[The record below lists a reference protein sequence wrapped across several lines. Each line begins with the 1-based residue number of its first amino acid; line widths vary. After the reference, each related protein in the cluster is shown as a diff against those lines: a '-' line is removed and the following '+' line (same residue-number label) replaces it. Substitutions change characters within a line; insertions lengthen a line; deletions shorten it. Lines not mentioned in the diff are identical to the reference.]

1 MKKKQ
6 KGGTPDFRD
15 KLTNDMVSKV
25 EEICKEQGHTPG
37 KDLIKKQVNIV
48 IDEYVED
55 WYEVSLE
62 AIQLMDGGADFVTD
76 EEIDDPDLVK
86 EAKLRVIKCMYDEKP
101 PGIHEH
107 VAESVIQEMRN
118 ET

>member
-15 KLTNDMVSKV
+15 KLTNDMVLRV
-25 EEICKEQGHTPG
+25 EEICKEQGHTAD
-37 KDLIKKQVNIV
+37 KDLIKKQVNIT
-48 IDEYVED
+48 INEYVED

-62 AIQLMDGGADFVTD
+62 AIQMMDGGADFVTD
-76 EEIDDPDLVK
+76 EEINDPELIK
-86 EAKLRVIKCMYDEKP
+86 EAKLRVIKCIYEERP

-107 VAESVIQEMRN
+107 VAEVVIQEIGG
-118 ET
+118 